1 MRPFKLLDPRSL
13 DEACQMLDRY
23 GEDVKLISGG
33 TAILILLRQRVFSKP
48 YFINL
53 KAVPGL
59 DGIRDEPGTGLR
71 IGALA
76 TLRAVETSPIV
87 RQRAPLI
94 TETFRLVANVRV
106 RNSGTLGG
114 NLSHGDYRLDPPAP
128 LLVLGAKAV
137 AVSSRGR
144 NTYELKE
151 FFRGLFETALQPDE
165 ILTEV
170 VVPDAPPKAGTAYFK
185 YTSLSETDWPCLGV
199 AALVTP
205 SDGGGTCGELRV
217 AVTSVAE
224 RPMLLEH
231 LGPLARGKRL
241 TERLLEELGDAAAER
256 VDPIADARGS
266 EWYKKEMVRVFV
278 RRAVREAARRAGI
291 AAG

>member
-23 GEDVKLISGG
+23 GEDVKLMSGG

-114 NLSHGDYRLDPPAP
+114 NL
-128 LLVLGAKAV
+128 
-137 AVSSRGR
+137 
-144 NTYELKE
+144 
-151 FFRGLFETALQPDE
+151 
-165 ILTEV
+165 
-170 VVPDAPPKAGTAYFK
+170 
-185 YTSLSETDWPCLGV
+185 
-199 AALVTP
+199 
-205 SDGGGTCGELRV
+205 
-217 AVTSVAE
+217 
-224 RPMLLEH
+224 
-231 LGPLARGKRL
+231 
-241 TERLLEELGDAAAER
+241 
-256 VDPIADARGS
+256 
-266 EWYKKEMVRVFV
+266 
-278 RRAVREAARRAGI
+278 
-291 AAG
+291 